1 MADVDLV
8 DLERRARA
16 AYERGRWRR
25 ASLDA
30 WPVLVLAGLAF
41 TFGSRPWIVVMLTGM
56 LLAAVVVMGHH
67 GRAWRRAI
75 VPGLIAGSLPMV
87 VGLSACHIPHACG
100 GPACSAWCMPM
111 VGAAALLGG
120 LLVGRRTLRAPPPS
134 RIAELLPAAVLASIT
149 GAMGCIAI
157 GVGGLVGLAA
167 GIALGTVPALVLA
180 RVR

>member
-1 MADVDLV
+1 MADVDLEE
-8 DLERRARA
+8 LEQRAHA

-30 WPVLVLAGLAF
+30 WPVLVLVGLAF
-41 TFGSRPWIVVMLTGM
+41 AFGSRPWSVAMLAAV
-56 LLAAVVVMGHH
+56 LLATVVVMGHH
-67 GRAWRRAI
+67 GRAWKRAI
-75 VPGLIAGSLPMV
+75 VPGLVAGSLPMV

-100 GPACSAWCMPM
+100 GPACTAWCMPM

-120 LLVGRRTLRAPPPS
+120 LLVGRRAVRAQPS
-134 RIAELLPAAVLASIT
+134 GYVAELLPAALLASLT

-157 GVGGLVGLAA
+157 GVGGMLGLAA
-167 GIALGTVPALVLA
+167 GIAVGTIPALVAA

>member
-1 MADVDLV
+1 MADVDLEA
-8 DLERRARA
+8 LERQARA

-30 WPVLVLAGLAF
+30 WPVLVLVGLAF
-41 TFGSRPWIVVMLTGM
+41 VFGSRPWSVAMLAVV
-56 LLAAVVVMGHH
+56 LLAGVVVMAHH
-67 GRAWRRAI
+67 GQAWRRAI
-75 VPGLIAGSLPMV
+75 VPGLVAGSLPMV

-100 GPACSAWCMPM
+100 GPACTAWCMPM

-120 LLVGRRTLRAPPPS
+120 LLVGRRAVRAQPS
-134 RIAELLPAAVLASIT
+134 GYVAELLPAALLAALT

-157 GVGGLVGLAA
+157 GVGGMLGLAA
-167 GIALGTVPALVLA
+167 GIAVGTIPALVAA